1 MQEMNMAQKK
11 LDVDLVF
18 VTGMSGAGRSTT
30 LKILE
35 DIGYAVI
42 DNLPSFLFP
51 EFLAGIK
58 SQQVRLPL
66 VVGFELKSF
75 AGGAEK
81 IMNMISEIRDQIAI
95 KLLFLDCQDD
105 ILLKRYNV
113 SRHRH
118 PLGSKTLLE
127 GIHQERALLAPA
139 ISYADHVIDTSFV
152 TSVTLIRILNNI
164 FAHEN
169 SPNLEV
175 RLVSFSYRR
184 GLPPEAD
191 MVLDA
196 RFLENPFYEEA
207 LRLLTG
213 KDEAVAAFLKN
224 DLSWETVY
232 KSIQQML
239 IPTIFGFKKS
249 GRSYLTI
256 AVGCTGGQHRSVFM
270 VEQLVVFLEALGE
283 RVLKEHRELES

>member
-1 MQEMNMAQKK
+1 MVQKK

-42 DNLPSFLFP
+42 DNLPSFLLSQ
-51 EFLAGIK
+51 FLVGIQ
-58 SQQVRLPL
+58 SQQVQLPL
-66 VVGFELKSF
+66 VVGFDLKSF

-81 IMNMISEIRDQIAI
+81 IMNMIGEIRHQIAV

-105 ILLKRYNV
+105 VLLKRYNV

-118 PLGSKTLLE
+118 PLGSKTLLD
-127 GIHQERALLAPA
+127 GIHQERALLASA
-139 ISYADHVIDTSFV
+139 ISYADHVIDTSFIN
-152 TSVTLIRILNNI
+152 SITLTRILNNI

-169 SPNLEV
+169 SPHLEI

-196 RFLENPFYEEA
+196 RFLENPFYEGS

-213 KDEAVAAFLKN
+213 KDEPVITFLKS
-224 DLSWETVY
+224 DPSWKTVY
-232 KSIQQML
+232 QSAQQML
-239 IPTIFGFKKS
+239 VPTIFGFKKS

-270 VEQLVVFLEALGE
+270 VEQLAIFLEGLGE
-283 RVLKEHRELES
+283 RTLKEHRELEK

>member
-1 MQEMNMAQKK
+1 MAQKK

-35 DIGYAVI
+35 DIGYTVI
-42 DNLPSFLFP
+42 DNLPPFLFS
-51 EFLAGIK
+51 EFLAGIN
-58 SQQVRLPL
+58 SQQVSLPL
-66 VVGFELKSF
+66 VVGVELKSF

-81 IMNMISEIRDQIAI
+81 IMNKISGMRDQIAV
-95 KLLFLDCQDD
+95 KLIFLDCQDD

-118 PLGSKTLLE
+118 PLGSKTLSE
-127 GIHQERALLAPA
+127 GIHQERTLLAPV

-152 TSVTLIRILNNI
+152 TSITLTRILNNI

-169 SPNLEV
+169 SPNLEI

-191 MVLDA
+191 IVLDA

-213 KDEAVAAFLKN
+213 KDESVAAFLKN
-224 DLSWETVY
+224 DHSWETVY

-239 IPTIFGFKKS
+239 IPIIFGFKKS

-270 VEQLVVFLEALGE
+270 VEQLAAFLDALSE
-283 RVLKEHRELES
+283 RVFKEHREIES